1 LNFKSK
7 RVWVDTISQT
17 ITMINR
23 IERESFAK
31 EFQRTMDQWG
41 AIDEVFQ
48 HHVHD
53 IINIRQSKCRV
64 EAENDLLELIR
75 IQRQDT
81 TTSSDLGLSRR
92 VSTSKC
98 CIIL

>member
-1 LNFKSK
+1 MTK
-7 RVWVDTISQT
+7 RI
-17 ITMINR
+17 
-23 IERESFAK
+23 ESFAK

-81 TTSSDLGLSRR
+81 TTSSDLGIRR
-92 VSTSKC
+92 VATSKC